1 MFTRLFCH
9 LKFLNQNPSKM
20 KVKVVS
26 FLVFA
31 SLFSLI
37 LSSYR
42 AGPAYQGGID
52 GTGATGSSLG
62 CSSGGG
68 CHGAT
73 SSNNVVI
80 ELDSAGVPVQ
90 SYYPGMSYTVKISAT
105 NGTGATLSHFGF
117 QMASVLLS
125 GAGTSTPTQGG
136 TWDSINLP
144 ASVQYTIAGPM
155 TCQVCSGWPIPI
167 IEHSAAIPATTGT
180 GANGTT
186 YVESINWTAPARGT
200 GTILLYGDLN
210 AVNYD
215 GRVGG
220 DYAQVA
226 LADTIT
232 EAVPATHTGI
242 NALSAYISDFIVYP
256 TLMNDN
262 VTVAFDLKQASA
274 VRVELLSMQGQV
286 VKTLVSQESIAAG
299 SFRQSYNVNELAS
312 GIYLCRLQ
320 IGNAWAV
327 SKVVKE

>member
-1 MFTRLFCH
+1 
-9 LKFLNQNPSKM
+9 M
-20 KVKVVS
+20 KVNLYV

-31 SLFSLI
+31 SLFTLF

-42 AGPAYQGGID
+42 EGPAYWGGID
-52 GTGATGSSLG
+52 GAGATGSSLG
-62 CSSGGG
+62 CSNGGG

-80 ELDSAGVPVQ
+80 ELDSVGIPVQ
-90 SYYPGMSYTVKISAT
+90 SYYPGLTYTVKISAT
-105 NGTGATLSHFGF
+105 NSTGATLSHFGF

-125 GAGTSTPTQGG
+125 GAGTSTAAQGG
-136 TWDSINLP
+136 TWDSITLP
-144 ASVQYTIAGPM
+144 ASVKYTIAGPM

-167 IEHSAAIPATTGT
+167 VEHSTAIPATTGT

-186 YVESINWTAPARGT
+186 YVESINWTAPPQGT
-200 GTILLYGDLN
+200 GTVLLYGVLN

-215 GRVGG
+215 GGVRG

-232 EAVPATHTGI
+232 EAIPATTHTGI
-242 NALSAYISDFIVYP
+242 NALSAYISDFTVYP

-286 VKTLVSQESIAAG
+286 VKTLVSQEQIAAG
-299 SFRQSYNVNELAS
+299 IFRQSYNVNELSA
-312 GIYLCRLQ
+312 GVYLCRLQ
-320 IGNAWAV
+320 IGGAWAV